1 MSFGLIKKHEKKNN
15 NDFFNF
21 LTPFEAFP
29 SDKLWLMQDSDMTE
43 DDDKYML
50 KLQIPGV
57 KKDEIKLAFK
67 NDTLTV
73 SWEHKT
79 KHEQSVGNESFYVNG
94 ADVDKIDANLK
105 DGILNIT
112 IPKCENAKAQMIEIN

>member
-29 SDKLWLMQDSDMTE
+29 SDKLWLMQDSDITE

-57 KKDEIKLAFK
+57 KKDEISLSFK
-67 NDTLTV
+67 NDMLTV

-79 KHEQSVGNESFYVNG
+79 KNEQSCGNESFYVDG
-94 ADVDKIDANLK
+94 ADVSKIDANLK

-112 IPKCENAKAQMIEIN
+112 VPKCENAKAQMITIN